1 MKVNQVVSNNGNRQA
16 MNQEPDPQVA
26 PKGKRWR
33 FSAEYKLRIL
43 KEADNCTARGES
55 GALTSVTMQDWAG

>member
-26 PKGKRWR
+26 PKGKSRYLS
-33 FSAEYKLRIL
+33 FAF
-43 KEADNCTARGES
+43 
-55 GALTSVTMQDWAG
+55 